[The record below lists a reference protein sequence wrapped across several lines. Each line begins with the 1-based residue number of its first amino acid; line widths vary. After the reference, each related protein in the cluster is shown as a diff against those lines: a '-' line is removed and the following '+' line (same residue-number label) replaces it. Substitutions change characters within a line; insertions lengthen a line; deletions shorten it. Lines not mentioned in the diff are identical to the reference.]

1 MATDPKFTISAED
14 RFSGTFTKLKR
25 DIAASKDGLESL
37 ASVAGGVNAA
47 LGRIAFGSVVG
58 AAGFAAGVVQIA
70 RGLDDLNDASAA
82 TGATVE
88 RLSALD
94 RVARENGGNL
104 DTVSTSLLRLN
115 TVLREAKPDSPGAKA
130 LEAISLSAKQLR
142 ELDPADALKAVAD
155 ALAQY
160 ADDGNKARILQE
172 LFGKSTKE
180 TAGFLKDLAES
191 GQLNAR
197 VTTEQAQAA
206 EKFVKNL
213 NELKANA
220 EDAGR
225 SLANIL
231 IPAVNDLVRRMAIAR
246 ETFGGLGAALLA
258 GTGVEDAAQGLDL
271 VTKKLADLR
280 KEQKQLADSTAAG
293 NGGGF
298 MSFLFGSRTDEQIS
312 AEIAKAEKLQGF
324 YERVLGAQKQ
334 FAGGGRGFVNPDAA
348 VPQPRLPDISG
359 KSDKDRTSEAERF
372 LDSLQRRIQAE
383 QKLTAEEQARLAIEK
398 GLDGLTPAIR
408 DKIINAARFADAL
421 DEVNKALEQQKNF
434 EDLLAKKRQEDIT
447 SVQRLLEATPTGQRQ
462 KLVIQGELVL
472 DFARRNAGDD
482 QIQKQAKEALEKLN
496 AEMRKIGDA
505 AEAPQSQFEKL
516 ADTIEKTMERS
527 TDAVLDFVVEGK
539 GGMGSLVKAFARDIL
554 RQQIESP
561 IRDTFK
567 GVADVIRKSL
577 QGLGSGDFLSGIA
590 DFFKKLFG
598 GGGGGGILGALGSLF
613 GGSSLE
619 SGGFTGR
626 ASGGAVKAGQL
637 VRWQENGREWFIP
650 QTDGTVVKG
659 SQATAGGNTFAP
671 VINVNGDVGPQT
683 VALIQAMVA
692 KQQAQWM
699 RSMRTGGAMSPV

>member
-1 MATDPKFTISAED
+1 MSTDPKFTISAED

-25 DIAASKDGLESL
+25 DIAASKGSLEGL
-37 ASVAGGVNAA
+37 AGVAGSVNAA

-58 AAGFAAGVVQIA
+58 AAGFAAGVLQIA
-70 RGLDDLNDASAA
+70 RGLDDLNDASAS

-104 DTVSTSLLRLN
+104 ETVSGALLRLN

-130 LEAISLSAKQLR
+130 LEAIGLSAKQLR
-142 ELDPADALKAVAD
+142 DLDPADALKAVAD
-155 ALAQY
+155 ALARY
-160 ADDGNKARILQE
+160 ADDGNKARIIQE
-172 LFGKSTKE
+172 LFGKSTKDV
-180 TAGFLKDLAES
+180 ADFLRDLS
-191 GQLNAR
+191 QKGTLNAT
-197 VTTEQAQAA
+197 VTAKQAEEA
-206 EKFVKNL
+206 EKFNKQL
-213 NELKANA
+213 YQMQANA
-220 EDAGR
+220 TDAGR
-225 SLANIL
+225 ALVSDLLPGLNAFFLKLKEIKDQGGAKGFFSSIFEQFKANLTSDRLRSVVDDIEGVQNAL
-231 IPAVNDLVRRMAIAR
+231 KSNPGDGYLVKR
-246 ETFGGLGAALLA
+246 LAALR
-258 GTGVEDAAQGLDL
+258 EEAAKL
-271 VTKKLADLR
+271 TK
-280 KEQKQLADSTAAG
+280 EAAA
-293 NGGGF
+293 
-298 MSFLFGSRTDEQIS
+298 SSQRLKD
-312 AEIAKAEKLQGF
+312 
-324 YERVLGAQKQ
+324 
-334 FAGGGRGFVNPDAA
+334 FAGQPVVDESGIDSEIERLRMKRPSVRTPD
-348 VPQPRLPDISG
+348 
-359 KSDKDRTSEAERF
+359 DKGPKGSSEAERL
-372 LDSLQRRIQAE
+372 LDSLQKQIEAQAE
-383 QKLTAEEQARLAIEK
+383 LTEVEKVRLAIER
-398 GLDGLTPAIR
+398 GLQGSEADKRKAIAAAEFLT
-408 DKIINAARFADAL
+408 AL
-421 DEVNKALEQQKNF
+421 KEVNKEQEKEKGLQ
-434 EDLLAKKRQEDIT
+434 DLIAKKRQEDLT
-447 SVQRLLEATPTGQRQ
+447 SVQRLLESTPTGQRQ
-462 KLVIQGELVL
+462 KLVLQADLVL
-472 DFARRNAGDD
+472 DFARRNSGDD

-598 GGGGGGILGALGSLF
+598 GGGGGGILGALGGLF
-613 GGSSLE
+613 GGSSRE
-619 SGGFTGR
+619 SVGFTGR

>member
-1 MATDPKFTISAED
+1 MTNKAKFTISAED
-14 RFSGTFTKLKR
+14 RFSGAFSKLKR
-25 DIAASKDGLESL
+25 DISASKGELEGLAGV
-37 ASVAGGVNAA
+37 ASTVNAA

-70 RGLDDLNDASAA
+70 RSLDDLNDVSAA

-115 TVLREAKPDSPGAKA
+115 TVLREAKPDSPGARA
-130 LEAISLSAKQLR
+130 LEAIGLSAKQLR
-142 ELDPADALKAVAD
+142 KLDPADALKKVAD

-172 LFGKSTKE
+172 LLGKSTKE

-225 SLANIL
+225 SLANVL
-231 IPAVNDLVRRMAIAR
+231 IPSVNDLVRRMTIAR
-246 ETFGGLGAALLA
+246 EVFGSLGSALLA

-280 KEQKQLADSTAAG
+280 KEQKQLADSSASG
-293 NGGGF
+293 NKGGF
-298 MSFLFGSRTDEQIS
+298 MSFLFGSRSDEQIA

-348 VPQPRLPDISG
+348 VLQPRLPDIGG
-359 KSDKDRTSEAERF
+359 KDNTKDRTSEAERF
-372 LDSLQRRIQAE
+372 LESLQRRIQAE
-383 QKLTAEEQARLAIEK
+383 QKLTNEEQARLAIER
-398 GLDGLTPAIR
+398 GLDGLTPAVQA
-408 DKIINAARFADAL
+408 KIIAAARFADAL
-421 DEVNKALEQQKNF
+421 DDVNKALEQQKNF

-496 AEMRKIGDA
+496 AEMRKIGEA

-516 ADTIEKTMERS
+516 ADTIQKTMERS

-539 GGMGSLVKAFARDIL
+539 GGMGSLVRAFGRDIL
-554 RQQIESP
+554 RQQIEAP

-567 GVADVIRKSL
+567 GVSDVIRKSL
-577 QGLGSGDFLSGIA
+577 EGLGSGDFLSGIA

-598 GGGGGGILGALGSLF
+598 GGGGGILGAIGGLF
-613 GGSSLE
+613 GGGGLE

-626 ASGGAVKAGQL
+626 ASGGGVKAGQL
-637 VRWQENGREWFIP
+637 VRWQENGREWFVP
-650 QTDGTVVKG
+650 STDGTVVKG
-659 SQATAGGNTFAP
+659 AASGGNYTFAP
-671 VINVNGDVGPQT
+671 VVNVNGDVGPQT
-683 VALIQAMVA
+683 VALVQAMLA
-692 KQQAQWM
+692 KQQSQWM
-699 RSMRTGGAMSPV
+699 RSMRTGGAMSAA

>member
-25 DIAASKDGLESL
+25 DIAASKGSLEGL
-37 ASVAGGVNAA
+37 AGVAGSVNAA

-58 AAGFAAGVVQIA
+58 AAGFAAGVLQIA
-70 RGLDDLNDASAA
+70 RGLDDLNDASAS

-104 DTVSTSLLRLN
+104 ETVSGALLRLN

-130 LEAISLSAKQLR
+130 LEAIGLSAKQLR
-142 ELDPADALKAVAD
+142 DLDPADALKAVAD
-155 ALAQY
+155 ALARY
-160 ADDGNKARILQE
+160 ADDGNKARIIQE
-172 LFGKSTKE
+172 LFGKSTKDV
-180 TAGFLKDLAES
+180 ADFLRDLS
-191 GQLNAR
+191 QKGTLNAT
-197 VTTEQAQAA
+197 VTAKQAEEA
-206 EKFVKNL
+206 EKFNKQL
-213 NELKANA
+213 YQMQANA
-220 EDAGR
+220 TDAGR
-225 SLANIL
+225 ALVSDLLPGLNAFFLKLKEIKDQGGAKGFFSSIFEQFKANLTSDRLRSVVDDIEGVQNAL
-231 IPAVNDLVRRMAIAR
+231 KSNPGDGYLVKR
-246 ETFGGLGAALLA
+246 LAALR
-258 GTGVEDAAQGLDL
+258 EEAAKL
-271 VTKKLADLR
+271 TK
-280 KEQKQLADSTAAG
+280 EAAA
-293 NGGGF
+293 
-298 MSFLFGSRTDEQIS
+298 SSQRLKD
-312 AEIAKAEKLQGF
+312 
-324 YERVLGAQKQ
+324 
-334 FAGGGRGFVNPDAA
+334 FAGQPVVDESGIDSEIERLRMKRPSVRTPD
-348 VPQPRLPDISG
+348 
-359 KSDKDRTSEAERF
+359 DKGPKGSSEAERL
-372 LDSLQRRIQAE
+372 LDSLQKQIEAQAE
-383 QKLTAEEQARLAIEK
+383 LTEVEKVRLAIER
-398 GLDGLTPAIR
+398 GLQGSEADKRKAIAAAEFLT
-408 DKIINAARFADAL
+408 AL
-421 DEVNKALEQQKNF
+421 KEVNKEQEKEKGLQ
-434 EDLLAKKRQEDIT
+434 DLIAKKRQEDLT
-447 SVQRLLEATPTGQRQ
+447 SVQRLLESTPTGQRQ
-462 KLVIQGELVL
+462 KLVLQADLVL
-472 DFARRNAGDD
+472 DFARRNSGDD

-598 GGGGGGILGALGSLF
+598 GGGGGGILGALGGLF
-613 GGSSLE
+613 GGSSRE
-619 SGGFTGR
+619 SVGFTGR